1 MQKRTKFSIIFIVF
15 ILILGIIAFV
25 FAGRWTKE
33 FQAFLVSQGAV
44 EYAKVNDVV
53 ITETK
58 DGIKYWEIYA
68 AVGEYDAEKVQA
80 TLTDIVGNY
89 YQKGEVVM
97 SFTAPKGT
105 YNSENKQISLLENV
119 RIVGKDDAE
128 LTANKVSWVMSEDV
142 VRAEGNVVINKA
154 DEIIA
159 LSNKATITKD
169 FEKIEIIENAEVRV
183 YKEYK
188 KKRLE

>member
-1 MQKRTKFSIIFIVF
+1 
-15 ILILGIIAFV
+15 
-25 FAGRWTKE
+25 
-33 FQAFLVSQGAV
+33 
-44 EYAKVNDVV
+44 
-53 ITETK
+53 
-58 DGIKYWEIYA
+58 
-68 AVGEYDAEKVQA
+68 
-80 TLTDIVGNY
+80 
-89 YQKGEVVM
+89 M

-119 RIVGKDDAE
+119 RVVGKDDAE